1 MLLDYLTDTPVAPL
15 QRELVEIDDP
25 LCGDVRNNSS
35 SLLNNEIKKKLSVKE
50 FYTNKKIVFKSTKA
64 T

>member
-25 LCGDVRNNSS
+25 LCGDVRKNSS
-35 SLLNNEIKKKLSVKE
+35 SLLNNEIKKKLSVK
-50 FYTNKKIVFKSTKA
+50 
-64 T
+64 